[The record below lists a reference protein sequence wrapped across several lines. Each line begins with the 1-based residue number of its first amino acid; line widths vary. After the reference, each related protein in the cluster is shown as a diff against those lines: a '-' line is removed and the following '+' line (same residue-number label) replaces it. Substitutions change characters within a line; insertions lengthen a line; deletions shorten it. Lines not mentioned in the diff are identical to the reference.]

1 MFVAEKVLLLLVIS
15 LTAYTHPMSTNT
27 CRTLFGRTQSHDAL
41 GPNAQIFTSV
51 RQSQRLGWLTAILIT
66 FRSFSG
72 HAFVGHALIVRARP
86 EQNGRH
92 FASGIF
98 RCIFVK
104 QYLSIHTFWLKF
116 HWNPYG
122 SNLHSGRRPTGAK
135 RPSAGCP
142 ECICNRPRPWRRPCV
157 SDWGCGAVILLS
169 RGEFGREK
177 NKICYQR
184 GCVWTFCYMP
194 NLWYNIVILQ
204 HIFILRNNRCERS
217 YFVFNLGSFARN
229 REWETQVC
237 VFGVFFLNIC

>member
-1 MFVAEKVLLLLVIS
+1 MKTAAEYRNILPMLDAVIQQAAWRLEVGIHHVSLWAFGIMQEDRFVLTHLPLEKLAVILQTMFSYA
-15 LTAYTHPMSTNT
+15 MSWMN
-27 CRTLFGRTQSHDAL
+27 
-41 GPNAQIFTSV
+41 
-51 RQSQRLGWLTAILIT
+51 
-66 FRSFSG
+66 SF
-72 HAFVGHALIVRARP
+72 
-86 EQNGRH
+86 
-92 FASGIF
+92 
-98 RCIFVK
+98 
-104 QYLSIHTFWLKF
+104 
-116 HWNPYG
+116 
-122 SNLHSGRRPTGAK
+122 LHSGRRPTGAK

>member
-1 MFVAEKVLLLLVIS
+1 MIHTQTDRHTDAGNDITRRPKLASGNKNETNITVL
-15 LTAYTHPMSTNT
+15 
-27 CRTLFGRTQSHDAL
+27 
-41 GPNAQIFTSV
+41 FTS
-51 RQSQRLGWLTAILIT
+51 
-66 FRSFSG
+66 SF
-72 HAFVGHALIVRARP
+72 
-86 EQNGRH
+86 
-92 FASGIF
+92 
-98 RCIFVK
+98 
-104 QYLSIHTFWLKF
+104 
-116 HWNPYG
+116 
-122 SNLHSGRRPTGAK
+122 LHSGRRPTGAK

-184 GCVWTFCYMP
+184 GCVWTFYYMP

-229 REWETQVC
+229 RECETQVC
-237 VFGVFFLNIC
+237 VFGVFFFKYLLKNKISIHANHVCSTFTEKILQ

>member
-1 MFVAEKVLLLLVIS
+1 MIAKYINHFSILSMFTPIDYNIIGNTNGLLLN
-15 LTAYTHPMSTNT
+15 YY
-27 CRTLFGRTQSHDAL
+27 
-41 GPNAQIFTSV
+41 
-51 RQSQRLGWLTAILIT
+51 W
-66 FRSFSG
+66 
-72 HAFVGHALIVRARP
+72 IVV
-86 EQNGRH
+86 QNV
-92 FASGIF
+92 FCVF
-98 RCIFVK
+98 F
-104 QYLSIHTFWLKF
+104 
-116 HWNPYG
+116 
-122 SNLHSGRRPTGAK
+122 LHSGRRPTGAK

-184 GCVWTFCYMP
+184 VCVWTFYYMP

-229 REWETQVC
+229 RECETQVC
-237 VFGVFFLNIC
+237 LFGVFFFKSTLSINACFYADTRISL